1 MTKIR
6 FNRPAAMGR
15 ELEYIT
21 TAVETC
27 GIGGAGEFAA
37 KCQALLECELGVKK
51 VLLTTSCTA
60 ALEMTALLIDAQP
73 GDEIILPSFTFTS
86 TANAFALRGAKPVF
100 VDIRPDTLNVDE
112 KQIERHLTKR
122 TKAIVVVHY
131 AGVGCEMDAIDNL
144 ARERSIAL
152 IEDNAHGLFG
162 KYKGRNLGTFGCL
175 ATQSFHET
183 KNLSCGEGGALLI
196 NDERLIARAEMI
208 REKGTNR
215 ARFFRGEVD
224 KYTWVDLGSSYAPS
238 DILAAY
244 LLAQLEVREKI
255 QKLRQDIWNFYAEH
269 LHDWTERCGA
279 RLPVVPGHTDQTYHM
294 FYVLMKSG
302 EDRDR
307 LMMHLRQAGIQSV
320 FHYLPLHLS
329 KMGESFGG
337 KQGDCPVTERVV
349 ERLLRLPFYN
359 TLTKTEL
366 SRVVETMEKFQPCS

>member
-1 MTKIR
+1 MTIP
-6 FNRPAAMGR
+6 FNWPAAMGR

-21 TAVETC
+21 MAVETA
-27 GIGGAGEFAA
+27 GIGGAREFAA
-37 KCQALLECELGVKK
+37 KCQALLESELGVKK
-51 VLLTTSCTA
+51 ALLTTSCTA
-60 ALEMTALLIDAQP
+60 ALEMAALLIDTQP

-112 KQIERHLTKR
+112 KQIERRLSKR
-122 TKAIVVVHY
+122 TKAIVAVHY
-131 AGVGCEMDAIDNL
+131 AGVGCELDAIVDL
-144 ARERSIAL
+144 ARDRSIAL
-152 IEDNAHGLFG
+152 IEDNALGLFG

-196 NDERLIARAEMI
+196 NDDRFIERAEII

-244 LLAQLEVREKI
+244 LLAQLEMREKI
-255 QKLRQDIWNFYAEH
+255 QKLREDIWNFYSEH
-269 LHDWTERCGA
+269 LREWAERCGA
-279 RLPVVPGHTDQTYHM
+279 RLPVVPDHTDQTYHM
-294 FYVLMKSG
+294 FYVLMKTG

-307 LMMHLRQAGIQSV
+307 LMAHLRQAGMQSV

-329 KMGESFGG
+329 KMGQSFGG
-337 KQGDCPVTERVV
+337 KKGDCPVTESVS

-359 TLTKTEL
+359 TLTKGEL
-366 SRVVETMEKFQPCS
+366 TRVVDAMEKFQPCS